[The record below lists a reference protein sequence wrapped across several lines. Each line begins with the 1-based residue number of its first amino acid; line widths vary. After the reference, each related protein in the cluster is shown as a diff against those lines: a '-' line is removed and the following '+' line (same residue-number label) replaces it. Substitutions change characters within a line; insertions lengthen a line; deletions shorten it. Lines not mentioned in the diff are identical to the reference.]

1 MVYRIVA
8 LLLLSNLSLS
18 HAADPVT
25 KVVELIEE
33 LKAKIIADGKAE
45 QVVYDKFACWC
56 ELTSKEKAT
65 AIHEAHEDIKVL
77 STKILENKGLV
88 ATRTSEI
95 AQLSI
100 EIMKNQKVQD
110 EATSIRQKENAEYM
124 AEKTQFESTLSS
136 LESGVKALTGA
147 ALLQGK
153 PTDEFAL
160 LKLGQ
165 VVHQAIEQLPS
176 GKSLPAEELKLIRM
190 FAKDPAE
197 FYDQKAAKAKA
208 NNPASSTITGILK
221 DMYDTF
227 SMNLEKATE
236 VEAVA
241 YKNYESITGV
251 KVNEMAD
258 LVADRKK
265 KDGEKADAEKIMAD
279 SAQELDD
286 TKVTMKEDMELF
298 DLIKAGCQAKND
310 EWMERVRAR
319 TEELAG
325 IDKALEILTGDEAKA
340 LFGNTTKPDTF
351 LQIDDDANNSP
362 KSKAYKV
369 LKKLATKTQSLR
381 LAEMAANLRLGGHF
395 DAVIVEIEKMMATLK
410 QEEKDDIEQRDW
422 CKEETFK
429 NEQEASRYE
438 YKIELVEAKTSKL
451 QTRLFELESTLGE
464 TVTGMLNT
472 KNEIATM
479 EDTRKEEHATYT
491 QGKAD
496 NEGAIKLLG
505 MAMEAMSSYH
515 KNTGLIQQ
523 TPEDRLKELGMPTET
538 FTDAK
543 KNAQESKGIV
553 GIMEMIIED
562 LTEEIEKMTK
572 EEIAAQTDYE
582 EELGAAKKLLEE
594 LKVKKTDVE
603 TTIAETQ
610 KAVGEEDDEKEE
622 LVGLLKDEKDY
633 LAGIKPDCDWILKA
647 FDERRMKRAAE
658 LEGLMN
664 AKGMLG
670 GSSVSLS
677 ETEKTFDDDEFPKM
691 RFSFLQRH

>member
-1 MVYRIVA
+1 MVRG
-8 LLLLSNLSLS
+8 LLAFLLISSVTLS
-18 HAADPVT
+18 HATDPVT

-56 ELTSKEKAT
+56 ETTSKEKAQ
-65 AIHEAHEDIKVL
+65 AIHQAHEDIKVL
-77 STKILENKGLV
+77 STRILESKGLV
-88 ATRTSEI
+88 ATRTSEL
-95 AQLSI
+95 AQLGISI
-100 EIMKNQKVQD
+100 AKNQKATD
-110 EATSIRQKENAEYM
+110 EATSIRQKENAEYLS
-124 AEKTQFESTLSS
+124 EKTQFESTLSS
-136 LESGVKALTGA
+136 LESGIKALTGT
-147 ALLQGK
+147 ALLQAK
-153 PTDEFAL
+153 PVDEFAL

-176 GKSLPAEELKLIRM
+176 GKSLASEELELIRT
-190 FAKDPAE
+190 FAKDPAG
-197 FYDQKAAKAKA
+197 FYDQKAKQAKAA
-208 NNPASSTITGILK
+208 NPASTTIIGILK

-251 KVNEMAD
+251 KVNEMAE

-265 KDGEKADAEKIMAD
+265 KDGEKANAEKIMAD

-286 TKVTMKEDMELF
+286 TKVTMKEDLELF
-298 DLIKAGCQAKND
+298 DLIKAGCTAKND

-325 IDKALEILTGDEAKA
+325 IDKALEILTGDDAKA
-340 LFGNTTKPDTF
+340 LFSNTTKPETF
-351 LQIDDDANNSP
+351 LQIDDDSNNSP
-362 KSKAYKV
+362 GARAYKV
-369 LKKLATKTQSLR
+369 LKGLATKTQSLR
-381 LAEMAANLRLGGHF
+381 LAEMAANLHLGGHF

-451 QTRLFELESTLGE
+451 HNRLFELEGTLGE
-464 TVTGMLNT
+464 TVTGILNT
-472 KNEIATM
+472 KNEIETM

-491 QGKAD
+491 SGKAD

-505 MAMEAMSSYH
+505 MAIEAMSSYH
-515 KNTGLIQQ
+515 KNTKLLQQ
-523 TPEDRLKELGMPTET
+523 TPEDKLKELGMPTES
-538 FTDAK
+538 FTDSK

-553 GIMEMIIED
+553 GIMEMIVEE
-562 LTEEIEKMTK
+562 LTVEIEKMTK
-572 EEIAAQTDYE
+572 EEIEAQKDYE
-582 EELGAAKKLLEE
+582 EELGAATTLLKE

-610 KAVGEEDDEKEE
+610 KAIGEEDDEKEE
-622 LVGLLKDEKDY
+622 LEGLLTDEKTY

-658 LEGLMN
+658 LEGLMQ
-664 AKGMLG
+664 AKGQLAA
-670 GSSVSLS
+670 SHVSLS
-677 ETEKTFDDDEFPKM
+677 ETQQVFDDDEFPKM